1 MFKTA
6 LSEKPAGTVGG
17 GESEIAG
24 SPVRDFWTAIEYGEV
39 PEFLSRLRNR
49 GHRLVAR
56 WDEEI
61 LLETFGN
68 RRTRSSI
75 SGWWICC

>member
-1 MFKTA
+1 M
-6 LSEKPAGTVGG
+6 LPENQAGTIRGS
-17 GESEIAG
+17 ESQIAG
-24 SPVRDFWTAIEYGEV
+24 SLARDFRTAIEYGGV

-68 RRTRSSI
+68 QRTRSSI